1 VSVTEKRLAANQTNA
16 LRSTGPVT
24 FAGKAASSR
33 NATRHGLLSAKLFL
47 DDEDPAEFQN
57 LLGELWRSLNPVGSM
72 EVILVERIAVTVWRQ
87 RRLIGAET
95 ASLSLARQP
104 KSVADGVSSELGRD
118 HGSHMSPEDLAPDD
132 MDRDEWCRMAISE
145 IESLGEFDIR
155 SLEQRSPMIFGKL
168 KLDAEVSGT
177 DPILFAGD
185 HKGGLT
191 GYVDKLYDWCREQ
204 VRNSASRSHVQL
216 LADQVRAKRLVLPND
231 TLEVFSRYQTTL
243 DNQLFKTL
251 KALRDAQEWRLQT
264 LVPVPQAHAPVNEP
278 DDFVG

>member
-1 VSVTEKRLAANQTNA
+1 MSVSGKRLAANQTNA

-24 FAGKAASSR
+24 FAGKAAASR
-33 NATRHGLLSAKLFL
+33 NATRHGLLSAKLLL
-47 DDEDPAEFQN
+47 DDEDPVEFQT
-57 LLGELWRSLNPVGSM
+57 LLGELCRSLYPVGGM
-72 EVILVERIAVTVWRQ
+72 DAMLVERIAVTVWRQ

-104 KSVADGVSSELGRD
+104 KTIADVVSSELGRD
-118 HGSHMSPEDLAPDD
+118 HDSKLSPADLTPDD
-132 MDRDEWCRMAISE
+132 MDRDEWCRRAISE

-177 DPILFAGD
+177 DPILFARD

-191 GYVDKLYDWCREQ
+191 GYVDKLYEWCREQ
-204 VRNSASRSHVQL
+204 VRTSASRSHALL

-251 KALRDAQEWRLQT
+251 KALREVQEWRLET
-264 LVPVPQAHAPVNEP
+264 LVPVPQPLASDNEP

>member
-1 VSVTEKRLAANQTNA
+1 MSVTEKRLAANQTNA

-33 NATRHGLLSAKLFL
+33 NSTRHGLLSAKLFL
-47 DDEDPAEFQN
+47 DDEDPAEFQI
-57 LLGELWRSLNPVGSM
+57 LLGELWRSLNPVGGI
-72 EVILVERIAVTVWRQ
+72 EATLVERIAVTVWRQ

-104 KSVADGVSSELGRD
+104 KTIADVVSSELGRD
-118 HGSHMSPEDLAPDD
+118 DGSKLNPEEVTPDD
-132 MDRDEWCRMAISE
+132 MDRDEWCRKAISE

-155 SLEQRSPMIFGKL
+155 SLEERSPMIFRKL

-191 GYVDKLYDWCREQ
+191 GYVDKLYEWCREQ
-204 VRNSASRSHVQL
+204 VRTSASRSHALL

-264 LVPVPQAHAPVNEP
+264 LVPVPQAHAHDNEP
-278 DDFVG
+278 DDLVG

>member
-1 VSVTEKRLAANQTNA
+1 
-16 LRSTGPVT
+16 
-24 FAGKAASSR
+24 
-33 NATRHGLLSAKLFL
+33 
-47 DDEDPAEFQN
+47 
-57 LLGELWRSLNPVGSM
+57 M
-72 EVILVERIAVTVWRQ
+72 LVERIAVTVWRQ

-95 ASLSLARQP
+95 ASLSLARRP
-104 KSVADGVSSELGRD
+104 KYVADEVSSELGRD
-118 HGSHMSPEDLAPDD
+118 DGSKLNPEEVTPDD
-132 MDRDEWCRMAISE
+132 MDRDEWCRKAISE

-155 SLEQRSPMIFGKL
+155 SLEERSPMIFRKL

-191 GYVDKLYDWCREQ
+191 GYVDKLYEWCREQ
-204 VRNSASRSHVQL
+204 VRTSASHSHALL

-264 LVPVPQAHAPVNEP
+264 LVPVPQAHAHDNEP

>member
-1 VSVTEKRLAANQTNA
+1 MSITEKRLAANQTNA

-24 FAGKAASSR
+24 FAGKVASSR
-33 NATRHGLLSAKLFL
+33 NATRHGLLSSKLLL
-47 DDEDPAEFQN
+47 DDEDPAEFQT
-57 LLGELWRSLNPVGSM
+57 LLGELWRSLNPVGGM
-72 EVILVERIAVTVWRQ
+72 EAMLVERIAVTVWRQ
-87 RRLIGAET
+87 RRLIDAET

-104 KSVADGVSSELGRD
+104 KNVADEVSSELGRD
-118 HGSHMSPEDLAPDD
+118 DGSKLNPEEVTPDD
-132 MDRDEWCRMAISE
+132 MDRDEWCRKAISE

-155 SLEQRSPMIFGKL
+155 SLEERSPMIFRKL

-231 TLEVFSRYQTTL
+231 TLEIISRYQTTL

-251 KALRDAQEWRLQT
+251 KALRDAQEWRLET
-264 LVPVPQAHAPVNEP
+264 LAPVPQAHAPDNET
-278 DDFVG
+278 DDFIG